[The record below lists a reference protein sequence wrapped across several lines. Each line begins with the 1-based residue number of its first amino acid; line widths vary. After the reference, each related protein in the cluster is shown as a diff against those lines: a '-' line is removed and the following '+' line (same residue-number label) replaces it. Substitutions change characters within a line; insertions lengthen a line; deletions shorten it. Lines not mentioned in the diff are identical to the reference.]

1 MRFRGGGISHKAT
14 RDWDEF
20 LQREGCEVLDGNTDN
35 DEMEGESEQLE
46 ELTDPE
52 SREEDGLE
60 ESELGD
66 MEEDGGE
73 AAEGEEGEEVNGS
86 DDEDEDEDEDEPGR
100 VIADDEEELDDDI
113 LAREGH
119 GAL

>member
-73 AAEGEEGEEVNGS
+73 AAEGEESEEGNGS
-86 DDEDEDEDEDEPGR
+86 DDEDEDEPGR

-113 LAREGH
+113 LAREGY